1 MSESDL
7 LTPWNV
13 IQGPSFAVD
22 VSKRTPPGKRF
33 ALVSWNLGF
42 NSNLIWPKDFVSSF
56 HSPLHSFPGC
66 RHQDEG
72 LLAMQSALKTSLS
85 FSFSGDPKGFGH
97 LSWSFF
103 SSQILN
109 SPWWSMIWGLMV
121 HDGPWCYIFSDS
133 IIVKACLVVI
143 RSHAAVAHWTGAQK
157 YRQALSFNTILEM
170 TPHPS

>member
-1 MSESDL
+1 MWS
-7 LTPWNV
+7 PH
-13 IQGPSFAVD
+13 SFAVD

-97 LSWSFF
+97 LSSSCK

-109 SPWWSMIWGLMV
+109 SPWWSMIWGLRRIKRYQYKV
-121 HDGPWCYIFSDS
+121 SYIFSDS
-133 IIVKACLVVI
+133 TIVKAC
-143 RSHAAVAHWTGAQK
+143 RSDPVRYTLRSCCSLDWGSK
-157 YRQALSFNTILEM
+157 I
-170 TPHPS
+170 